1 MAIKFNV
8 YDVLAVINVYTSG
21 SAKSWAP
28 AKLVYLDVAHKSE
41 CNPNSVRNFIVRH
54 PEVFEIKYGKI
65 RPKPTELHE
74 VSQQLSDEEEF
85 KQWVALRID
94 LIGETME
101 FLKTLPMSPTVENL
115 LVAISNAREELKS
128 YTDDKLR
135 NLTMDLSTSY
145 GFVPKCTI

>member
-28 AKLVYLDVAHKSE
+28 AKLVYLDVAHKS
-41 CNPNSVRNFIVRH
+41 
-54 PEVFEIKYGKI
+54 
-65 RPKPTELHE
+65 
-74 VSQQLSDEEEF
+74 EF